1 MPFHVQTSG
10 VDESEIKQAVRA
22 AGEDCRLAA
31 ERLAEAKARAVAAE
45 LPDALVIGADQMLR
59 LGEAWYDKPKDRI
72 DAARCLRELRGRA
85 HELATACCVV
95 KGDDVVWRHYEA
107 PRLTMRDFDDGYIE
121 RYLDLI
127 AEDACKVVGPYRI
140 EDVGIQL
147 FDRIEGDFFTI
158 LGLPLIPLL
167 AFLRGRGIMAS

>member
-1 MPFHVQTSG
+1 M
-10 VDESEIKQAVRA
+10 
-22 AGEDCRLAA
+22 
-31 ERLAEAKARAVAAE
+31 
-45 LPDALVIGADQMLR
+45 
-59 LGEAWYDKPKDRI
+59 
-72 DAARCLRELRGRA
+72 
-85 HELATACCVV
+85 
-95 KGDDVVWRHYEA
+95 WRHYEA